1 MSSGAVLSSL
11 YNVLDQEGK
20 GAVEVQQMDARL
32 HTQTLLASNSITST
46 PFSSRLRKL
55 TGRLGLSEGLDQKVK
70 EMVSDRNVHSCVTPG
85 AMLTIQEYVD
95 PMNRIGNL
103 MYANSRVYM
112 LKPLF
117 ERSR

>member
-1 MSSGAVLSSL
+1 MFPVSKVLS
-11 YNVLDQEGK
+11 Q
-20 GAVEVQQMDARL
+20 
-32 HTQTLLASNSITST
+32 
-46 PFSSRLRKL
+46 
-55 TGRLGLSEGLDQKVK
+55 
-70 EMVSDRNVHSCVTPG
+70 MVSDRNVHSCVTPG